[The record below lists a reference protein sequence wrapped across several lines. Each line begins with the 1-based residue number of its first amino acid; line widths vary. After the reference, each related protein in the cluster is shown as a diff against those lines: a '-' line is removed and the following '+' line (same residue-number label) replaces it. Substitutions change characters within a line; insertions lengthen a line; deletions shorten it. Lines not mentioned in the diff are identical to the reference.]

1 MNKRK
6 KLTASLTLLMVCVL
20 MLSSQVS
27 CKSPSEITQN
37 MQQRTVQLVFAVQ
50 QKQGDTAAGFTPVG
64 TGILVNNNGYVITAD
79 HLLDSGEQYMQ
90 QAQAEVKKM
99 GIVVLAPPGASSFS
113 NVPQPLTA
121 INDFDVIA
129 RDSKHDLALL
139 KIKMLSIIS
148 PLNGKTLLTVHFNR
162 NVSGSLNV
170 GVARFSKAITQ
181 NNAVAITGYTSDA
194 VTGAISG
201 ELMPE
206 TKTGKVTSKEITDI
220 HNPKLASISP
230 GLVYAVTYFHTTDII
245 SNPVFSGSPVYS
257 PQNGAIMG
265 MGICVVDPAGQT
277 VIIPGKYILDLLKS
291 NGVTI
296 K

>member
-6 KLTASLTLLMVCVL
+6 KLTASLILLMICVL
-20 MLSSQVS
+20 ILSSQIS

-37 MQQRTVQLVFAVQ
+37 MQQRTVEIVFVSQ
-50 QKQGDTAAGFTPVG
+50 QKQGDIAVSFTPLG
-64 TGILVNNNGYVITAD
+64 TGILVNNDGYLITAN
-79 HLLDSGEQYMQ
+79 HLLDAGDQYVQ
-90 QAQAEVKKM
+90 KTQAEVKSL
-99 GIVVLAPPGASSFS
+99 GIIILAPGGAYGGSGS
-113 NVPQPLTA
+113 PLSA

-162 NVSGSLNV
+162 NVGGSLNV
-170 GVARFSKAITQ
+170 GVAHFSAGITR
-181 NNAVAITGYTSDA
+181 NNAIAITGYTSDA

-201 ELMPE
+201 ELKPE
-206 TKTGKVTSKEITDI
+206 TKNGNVTSKEITDI

-230 GLVYAVTYFHTTDII
+230 GLVYAVTYFYTTDII
-245 SNPVFSGSPVYS
+245 SNPVLSGCPVYS

>member
-6 KLTASLTLLMVCVL
+6 KLTASLTLLIVCVL

-50 QKQGDTAAGFTPVG
+50 QKQGDTDVSFTPVG

-79 HLLDSGEQYMQ
+79 HLLDSKEQYTQ
-90 QAQAEVKKM
+90 QAQAEVKEM
-99 GIVVLAPPGASSFS
+99 GIVVLAPPGASSFT

-129 RDSKHDLALL
+129 RDNKHDLALL
-139 KIKMLSIIS
+139 KIKMLSVTS
-148 PLNGKTLLTVHFNR
+148 PLDGKTLLTVHFNR
-162 NVSGSLNV
+162 NVGGSLNV
-170 GVARFSKAITQ
+170 GVAHFSAGITR
-181 NNAVAITGYTSDA
+181 NNAIAITGYTSDA

-291 NGVTI
+291 NGVDL

>member
-50 QKQGDTAAGFTPVG
+50 QKQGDTDVSFTPVG

-79 HLLDSGEQYMQ
+79 HLLDSKEQYTQ
-90 QAQAEVKKM
+90 QAQAEVKEM
-99 GIVVLAPPGASSFS
+99 GIVVLAPPGASSFT

-129 RDSKHDLALL
+129 RDNKHDLALL
-139 KIKMLSIIS
+139 KIKMLSVTS
-148 PLNGKTLLTVHFNR
+148 PLNGKTLLTVNFNR
-162 NVSGSLNV
+162 NVGGSLNV
-170 GVARFSKAITQ
+170 GVAHFSTGITR
-181 NNAVAITGYTSDA
+181 NNAIAVTGYISDA
-194 VTGAISG
+194 VTGDISDQ
-201 ELMPE
+201 LMPE
-206 TKTGKVTSKEITDI
+206 TRTGNVTSKEMTSISSSQLSVATGSITYSISDYYQTDI
-220 HNPKLASISP
+220 
-230 GLVYAVTYFHTTDII
+230 T
-245 SNPVFSGSPVYS
+245 SNPVLSGSPVYF
-257 PQNGAIMG
+257 PKNGDIV
-265 MGICVVDPAGQT
+265 GICVSIQDGQAAT
-277 VIIPGKYILDLLKS
+277 IIIPCKYILDLITT
-291 NGVTI
+291 NGVDL